1 MTDPLSS
8 WQRADTEPLTVADIL
23 GEPEPPR
30 TDWIARQRAEAL
42 VRERGRRVDAQDALS
57 RLLRAVEAH
66 REAIPL
72 QRTPGRPTGRSLRGC
87 GSPYGGGTSGRWK
100 TSAGRWTTHTA
111 FQT

>member
-66 REAIPL
+66 REAIPARNARKAD
-72 QRTPGRPTGRSLRGC
+72 RTLWETLDAI
-87 GSPYGGGTSGRWK
+87 GGDDG
-100 TSAGRWTTHTA
+100 
-111 FQT
+111 